1 MLSGLRWV
9 TSNPKVTQICAFQ
22 TKVRCQ
28 SQGVCVHSL
37 NEIINIL
44 LLYFP
49 KRSGEQI
56 LNADDILKNVNF
68 FRATV
73 LHCAVV
79 QVSGSFSQSSS
90 GVLIKRCN
98 EVWTVFQGAVARIQQ
113 QPSGHR
119 WREEG
124 VCLIEK
130 NPFVFVLSFHFVL
143 INQRL
148 AGTPLL
154 IYHHPQSDQPYRQ
167 PWQPE
172 RP

>member
-1 MLSGLRWV
+1 MSYVQSKGDPDLCFPNKSAM
-9 TSNPKVTQICAFQ
+9 PKSRGVCAFIKWNHQ
-22 TKVRCQ
+22 HFAALFSKKVRRTNSECRW
-28 SQGVCVHSL
+28 
-37 NEIINIL
+37 
-44 LLYFP
+44 YF
-49 KRSGEQI
+49 K
-56 LNADDILKNVNF
+56 KCKF